1 MKHLWKALMMVRR
14 CDPRSFW
21 LRIVY
26 VLLQSV
32 LPLVNLYILKL
43 LVDGVTAAASHQLP
57 PTTYQL
63 PDISYL
69 LPAFI
74 AVFLLG
80 RIISTLNGI
89 NNDILGQRLIDY
101 TTAVMQNHAAS
112 LDLGYYDTPAFHD
125 TLHRAQQEAS
135 SRPMQIMNSFMAL
148 GGATVMLGGIV
159 GMLGASSPWVIPV
172 MVVAVVPAF
181 IVRLHKARS
190 IYRFR
195 RSSTQLYRQTGYY
208 GSVLTSRPFAAELRA
223 FRLAPRFRRL
233 FTDRRRTL
241 ATRLLAISRRLGALD
256 ILCAIVEA
264 AALLAVVWM
273 LIHQALTAAI
283 SVGTFVMLFEA
294 FRRGQGQLTTFATS
308 IASLYDNRLFA
319 SNLFEFLDLR
329 PTILAPDDP
338 LPVPQTIETVE
349 LRDVTFRY
357 PGAERDALQHF
368 NLTCRRG
375 QITHIQGQNGY
386 GKTTVLRLILR
397 LYDPQQ
403 GAVLVNGTDIRR
415 FSPEELRSRIGVL
428 FQDFARYAAT
438 VRENIEYGS
447 DVRCEMN
454 DVRCKMDDE
463 CEQVAGSGEQ
473 AAATSY
479 QLPATSL
486 HHTSTSSPLL
496 DFVSRLPQ
504 GYDTPLGRIFDG
516 GQELSMGQWQRLA
529 LARALASDS
538 PILLLD
544 EPMAW
549 MDQPTR
555 EIFLREL
562 EKMKTDRIIVLI
574 NHI

>member
-1 MKHLWKALMMVRR
+1 MKHLWKALMMVCR

-21 LRIVY
+21 LRILY

-32 LPLVNLYILKL
+32 LPLANLYILKL
-43 LVDGVTAAASHQLP
+43 LVDSVTSAATS
-57 PTTYQL
+57 L
-63 PDISYL
+63 PDTSYPLSALLAAFVGIFLINRVISAL
-69 LPAFI
+69 
-74 AVFLLG
+74 
-80 RIISTLNGI
+80 SGI
-89 NNDILGQRLIDY
+89 NNDILSQRLIDY
-101 TTAVMQNHAAS
+101 TTSVMQNHAAS
-112 LDLGYYDTPAFHD
+112 LDMGYYDTAAFHD
-125 TLHRAQQEAS
+125 TLHRAQQEAT

-148 GGATVMLGGIV
+148 GGAVVMLGGIV
-159 GMLGASSPWVIPV
+159 GMLGAWSPWVIPV

-208 GSVLTSRPFAAELRA
+208 GSVLTTRPFAAELRA

-241 ATRLLAISRRLGALD
+241 ASRLLSISRRLGVLD
-256 ILCAIVEA
+256 ILCSFIEA

-294 FRRGQGQLTTFATS
+294 FRRGQGQLTAFAS
-308 IASLYDNRLFA
+308 AVASLYDNRLFA

-329 PTILAPDDP
+329 PHILAPVEP
-338 LPVPQTIETVE
+338 LEVPDTIETVE

-368 NLTCRRG
+368 DLVCRRG
-375 QITHIQGQNGY
+375 EITHIEGQNGY
-386 GKTTVLRLILR
+386 GKTTVLRLVLR
-397 LYDPQQ
+397 LYDPQE
-403 GAVLVNGTDIRR
+403 GAVFVNGIDIRR
-415 FSPEELRSRIGVL
+415 FRPEDLRARIGVL

-438 VRENIEYGS
+438 VRENIEYGGQGVVGQ
-447 DVRCEMN
+447 DIQ
-454 DVRCKMDDE
+454 D
-463 CEQVAGSGEQ
+463 Q
-473 AAATSY
+473 
-479 QLPATSL
+479 
-486 HHTSTSSPLL
+486 PLL

-504 GYDTPLGRIFDG
+504 GYDTPLGRLFDG

-529 LARALASDS
+529 LARALASDR
-538 PILLLD
+538 PVLLLD

-549 MDQPTR
+549 MDQSTR
-555 EIFLREL
+555 EAFLAQL
-562 EKMKTDRIIVLI
+562 EQLKNNRIIILI